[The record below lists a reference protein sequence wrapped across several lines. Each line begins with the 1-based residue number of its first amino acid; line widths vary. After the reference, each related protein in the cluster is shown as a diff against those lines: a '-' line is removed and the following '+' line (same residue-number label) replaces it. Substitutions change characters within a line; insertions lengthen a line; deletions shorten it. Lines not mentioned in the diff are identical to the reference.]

1 MESNICMRRQANIT
15 VYLGNIIIVRRASQV
30 RSGKMV
36 NSCRW
41 AATAFLISIEK
52 RGKGGRRKIRKFF
65 PKVRRVSETKIIE
78 NFNNLGP
85 DCKKEI
91 GFSNFPAV
99 LQFFSLRFFSFS
111 FPFSS
116 LFPLSLRC
124 VTNDIK
130 RYIYQ
135 TVSKNRASIPIY
147 YFLHGRGTNNNTN
160 HVTRLERNRYKQLA

>member
-1 MESNICMRRQANIT
+1 MRRQANIT

-52 RGKGGRRKIRKFF
+52 RKGRERRKIRKCF
-65 PKVRRVSETKIIE
+65 SKIIE
-78 NFNNLGP
+78 NFNNLGMR
-85 DCKKEI
+85 DCKKNSPI
-91 GFSNFPAV
+91 FQRCCNFFQ
-99 LQFFSLRFFSFS
+99 LLLFFSFLFVS
-111 FPFSS
+111 LFPLSLSLS

-147 YFLHGRGTNNNTN
+147 YFLRGRGTNNNTN
-160 HVTRLERNRYKQLA
+160 HVTRLERDPYKQLA